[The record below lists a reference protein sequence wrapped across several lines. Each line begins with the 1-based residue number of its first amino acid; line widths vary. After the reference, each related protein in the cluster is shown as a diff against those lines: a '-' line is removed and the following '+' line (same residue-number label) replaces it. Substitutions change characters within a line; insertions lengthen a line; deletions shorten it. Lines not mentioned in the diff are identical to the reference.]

1 VIGAVA
7 QTEHERKTV
16 GYALKRGVQKCLN
29 LFGYAITRSGNL
41 VEGIKLYNQ
50 DGLISWHNHSFM
62 QQPEFLRAYQRG
74 LEATKGID
82 PRHHWRVH
90 TAIWAASVAL
100 STDGDFVECGVNAGF
115 ISSAIMKALNW
126 NSQGRD
132 FYLVDSFA
140 GPPMN
145 QFSQAEVDSGLEA
158 KALDAIERGAF
169 VTDMDRV
176 RSNFAEW
183 PAARIVQGYVPEVL
197 PLVASERIAFV
208 HLDLNAAFAEKE
220 ALEYFWPRI
229 SRGGVVLL
237 DDYAHAGYEPLHA
250 AIDGLGM
257 QIGFSAL
264 SLPTGQGVIVKERGG
279 RQA

>member
-1 VIGAVA
+1 MIGAVA
-7 QTEHERKTV
+7 QTEHELKTF
-16 GYALKRGVQKCLN
+16 GYALKRGVQRVLN
-29 LFGYAITRSGNL
+29 LFGYAVTRSGNL

-82 PRHHWRVH
+82 PGHHWRVH

-100 STDGDFVECGVNAGF
+100 SASGDFVECGVNAGF
-115 ISSAIMKALNW
+115 ISSAIMEALNW
-126 NSQGRD
+126 NSQSRD
-132 FYLVDSFA
+132 FFLVDSFA
-140 GPPMN
+140 GPPMS
-145 QFSQAEVDSGLEA
+145 QFSQEEVAAGLEA
-158 KALDAIERGAF
+158 RMLDAKQRGAF
-169 VTDMDRV
+169 VTDLDRV
-176 RSNFAEW
+176 RDNFAEW

-208 HLDLNAAFAEKE
+208 HLDLNAALAEQA
-220 ALEYFWPRI
+220 ALEHFWPRI

-250 AIDGLGM
+250 AIDELGRRV
-257 QIGFSAL
+257 GFTVL
-264 SLPTGQGVIVKERGG
+264 SLPTGQGLIVKG
-279 RQA
+279 